1 MRPDSPVA
9 VLLGGFD
16 YPRPAERAQPE
27 TVWFRLPDGLPVS
40 LRPVH
45 PFDRD
50 ILLEGLAD
58 PAPEGRFRRFIEP
71 LRGLTES
78 QQECLTRLEHGRHF
92 SWVASRHDAA
102 GDERGVG
109 VARYVAGPEP
119 GDSAEVVVVVA
130 DNLQGRGIGTL
141 LVHALA
147 AVAAGQGVTE
157 LYVDAAEGNP
167 AIQAIFRRLQAQP
180 LNSVP
185 GRSRVAVDLT
195 TSMAVGLERRALT
208 DLARVAAAA
217 AHPSRWRR
225 LD

>member
-1 MRPDSPVA
+1 MIPDRLVA
-9 VLLGGFD
+9 VLLGGFEF
-16 YPRPAERAQPE
+16 PRPAERAHPE

-45 PFDRD
+45 PFDQD
-50 ILLEGLAD
+50 ILLEGLAAASPD
-58 PAPEGRFRRFIEP
+58 SRFRRFIGP
-71 LRGLTES
+71 LQRLTPE
-78 QQECLTRLEHGRHF
+78 QTGYLTRLDHGRHF

-109 VARYVAGPEP
+109 FARYVMEPE
-119 GDSAEVVVVVA
+119 GYGSADLVVVVA

-157 LYVDAAEGNP
+157 LVWQAPDDNP
-167 AIQAIFRRLQAQP
+167 AMQAICERLGAR
-180 LNSVP
+180 
-185 GRSRVAVDLT
+185 RSRPEPGIIRAVLDLT
-195 TSMAVGLERRALT
+195 TSTAVGLERRALT

-217 AHPSRWRR
+217 AHPSRWHR